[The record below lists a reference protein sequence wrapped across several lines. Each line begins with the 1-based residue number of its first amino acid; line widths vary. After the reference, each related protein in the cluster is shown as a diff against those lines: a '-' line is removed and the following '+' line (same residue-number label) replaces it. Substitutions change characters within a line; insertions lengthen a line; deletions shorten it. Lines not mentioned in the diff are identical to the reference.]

1 MKSKANLKIESVK
14 ISPMK
19 DANLVIGQS
28 HFIKTVEDLYEALAT
43 SSPIIKFGVAF
54 NEASGPRLVRTDG
67 NDDGLIKASF
77 EIAKKIGC
85 GHVFVVLMKN
95 AYPINVLN
103 RIKSLD
109 EVVNVYVAT
118 ANEISVIVADDS
130 QEGRGVIGIIDGKS
144 PIGLESQEDRDK
156 RSKFLRN
163 IGYKR

>member
-1 MKSKANLKIESVK
+1 MKARTNIENIKVK
-14 ISPMK
+14 LEK
-19 DANLVIGQS
+19 DSNIILGQS
-28 HFIKTVEDLYEALAT
+28 HFIKTIEDLYETLIT

-67 NDDGLIKASF
+67 NEDMLVKAAF

-85 GHVFVVLMKN
+85 GHIFVVLIKN

-109 EVVNVYVAT
+109 EVVNIYVAT
-118 ANEISVIVADDS
+118 ANDISVLVADDS
-130 QEGRGVIGIIDGKS
+130 QEGRGVIGVIDGKS
-144 PIGLESQEDRDK
+144 PLGLENQDDKDK
-156 RSKFLRN
+156 RKKFLRN